1 MGQREEVVI
10 RMAMEDPNFSY
21 AAIIQHDASEEVW
34 DEFDKRDGNHD
45 LSLTIDYFEGYPFE
59 PYASGKRGHVY
70 RVGTYYPFP
79 SRRIPGVKEKVYD
92 VVHTGST
99 TPPEFF
105 GVLNE
110 FKTVHVCRAWCSGG
124 LNGRRAANFEDKL
137 DIVAQSKIAVVFNVL
152 LTAPAQNISSQSW
165 WGSRKPWLPF
175 YPNNYP
181 WFDGFVQWKARTTEA
196 FFGRALVLYRWDP
209 YYSLERLGF
218 IPDKHFVYYNATP
231 PQVPGMDLKTR
242 LTVILSAWDQ
252 YSVIAERGHDYA
264 REVLSTDA
272 WYEDYIATMR
282 KPHAERPLAAQP
294 VGHFP

>member
-1 MGQREEVVI
+1 MPAGFFGKTGTGTPFFFPSRTALLPTHPHPQGVEGNCAWASPVV
-10 RMAMEDPNFSY
+10 
-21 AAIIQHDASEEVW
+21 
-34 DEFDKRDGNHD
+34 GNHD

-231 PQVPGMDLKTR
+231 PQVSDR
-242 LTVILSAWDQ
+242 YNVS
-252 YSVIAERGHDYA
+252 R
-264 REVLSTDA
+264 LSTA
-272 WYEDYIATMR
+272 GGGGGSIE
-282 KPHAERPLAAQP
+282 PP
-294 VGHFP
+294 G